1 MGEARHVV
9 GRAPLRA
16 SVISA
21 KAAVTHMVTRATG
34 TPPVGTNVPHAPS
47 HGKDIGSADVSS
59 PAPPHAIA
67 PKPGFQGRERRRK
80 RSWAHAFARLSFWA
94 LAVFAGATMSLP
106 PAAAQ
111 DAAAPRDVRIGYL
124 SLEYDPRYDEKV
136 VYLGLVLDPLTP
148 PLPGAVMGL
157 NDLQILGDA
166 AGFKASLDEQK
177 GADVAGLVAKVR
189 EMNAAG
195 DRFIITDLPADVLD
209 QVAAQTRDLPVTLI
223 NATAHEDFLRERCYP
238 NLLHTAASDR
248 QLADALV
255 QLLRVRN
262 WTNILVLYGQDE
274 RDKVL
279 AEVFTASA
287 QRLRLNIV
295 DTRQV
300 TLSTDS
306 ESMEQNNTL
315 LVTGGV
321 DYDVVYIADTQGDYA
336 RYLPY
341 STLLPRP
348 VIGST
353 GLEAAEWHW
362 TWERDG
368 ASQVTSRFDKLTGEH
383 MDAAEWAT
391 WIAAKSVM
399 TAYGKSRQTNPGE
412 IDAYLRSERF
422 GVDGSKGVIMNFRP
436 WDGQMRMPI
445 TLSTADA
452 VIEAAPLEGFEH
464 QVTTLDTLGTDEPEH
479 VCK

>member
-1 MGEARHVV
+1 M
-9 GRAPLRA
+9 
-16 SVISA
+16 SV
-21 KAAVTHMVTRATG
+21 
-34 TPPVGTNVPHAPS
+34 APS
-47 HGKDIGSADVSS
+47 
-59 PAPPHAIA
+59 
-67 PKPGFQGRERRRK
+67 
-80 RSWAHAFARLSFWA
+80 L
-94 LAVFAGATMSLP
+94 
-106 PAAAQ
+106 AQ
-111 DAAAPRDVRIGYL
+111 DAPAPREVKIGYL
-124 SLEYDPRYDEKV
+124 SLEYDARYDEKV

-148 PLPGAVMGL
+148 PVPGAVMGIE
-157 NDLQILGDA
+157 DLQILADA

-177 GADVAGLVAKVR
+177 GADVPGLVAKVQ
-189 EMNAAG
+189 EMVAAG
-195 DRFIITDLPADVLD
+195 ERFIIVDLPADVLD
-209 QVAAQTRDLPVTLI
+209 QVAATTRDLKVTLI
-223 NATAHEDFLRERCYP
+223 NATAHDDYLRTRCYP

-262 WTNILVLYGQDE
+262 WLNVLVLYGE
-274 RDKVL
+274 NPRDKVL
-279 AEVFTASA
+279 ADVFTASA

-300 TLSTDS
+300 TQSTDS

-341 STLLPRP
+341 ATQLPRP

-353 GLEAAEWHW
+353 GLEAAEWQW

-368 ASQVTSRFDKLTGEH
+368 ASQVTSRFDKLTGGEH
-383 MDAAEWAT
+383 MDGAEWAT

-399 TAYGKSRQTNPGE
+399 TAYGKSRQTDPDQ
-412 IDAYLRSERF
+412 IDAYMRGDRF
-422 GVDGSKGVIMNFRP
+422 GVDGSKGVLMSFRP

-452 VIEAAPLEGFEH
+452 VIEAAPIEGFEH
-464 QVTTLDTLGTDEPEH
+464 QVTTLDTLGTDQPEFA
-479 VCK
+479 CQ

>member
-1 MGEARHVV
+1 M
-9 GRAPLRA
+9 
-16 SVISA
+16 SV
-21 KAAVTHMVTRATG
+21 
-34 TPPVGTNVPHAPS
+34 APS
-47 HGKDIGSADVSS
+47 
-59 PAPPHAIA
+59 
-67 PKPGFQGRERRRK
+67 
-80 RSWAHAFARLSFWA
+80 L
-94 LAVFAGATMSLP
+94 
-106 PAAAQ
+106 AQ
-111 DAAAPRDVRIGYL
+111 DAPAPREVKIGYL
-124 SLEYDPRYDEKV
+124 SLEYDARYDEKV

-148 PLPGAVMGL
+148 PVPGAVMGIE
-157 NDLQILGDA
+157 DLQILGDA
-166 AGFKASLDEQK
+166 AGFRASLDEQK
-177 GADVAGLVAKVR
+177 GADVPGLVAKVQ
-189 EMNAAG
+189 EMVAAG
-195 DRFIITDLPADVLD
+195 ERFIIADLPADVLD
-209 QVAAQTRDLPVTLI
+209 QVAAATRDLKVTLI
-223 NATAHEDFLRERCYP
+223 NATAHDDYLRTRCYP

-262 WTNILVLYGQDE
+262 WLNVLVLYGE
-274 RDKVL
+274 NPRDKVL
-279 AEVFTASA
+279 ADVFTASA

-300 TLSTDS
+300 TQSTDS

-341 STLLPRP
+341 ATQLPRP

-353 GLEAAEWHW
+353 GLEAAEWQW

-368 ASQVTSRFDKLTGEH
+368 ASQVTSRFDKLTGGEH
-383 MDAAEWAT
+383 MDGAEWAT

-399 TAYGKSRQTNPGE
+399 TAYGKSRQTDPDQ
-412 IDAYLRSERF
+412 IDAYMRGDRF
-422 GVDGSKGVIMNFRP
+422 GVDGSKGVLMSFRP

-452 VIEAAPLEGFEH
+452 VIEAAPIEGFEH
-464 QVTTLDTLGTDEPEH
+464 QVTTLDTLGTDQPEFA
-479 VCK
+479 CQ

>member
-1 MGEARHVV
+1 MARLAPWLMG
-9 GRAPLRA
+9 
-16 SVISA
+16 
-21 KAAVTHMVTRATG
+21 AALSLL
-34 TPPVGTNVPHAPS
+34 PVA
-47 HGKDIGSADVSS
+47 
-59 PAPPHAIA
+59 AIA
-67 PKPGFQGRERRRK
+67 
-80 RSWAHAFARLSFWA
+80 
-94 LAVFAGATMSLP
+94 
-106 PAAAQ
+106 Q
-111 DAAAPRDVRIGYL
+111 DAPRDVRIGYL
-124 SLEYDPRYDEKV
+124 SLDYDARYDEKL

-148 PLPGAVMGL
+148 PVPGARMGVE
-157 NDLQILGDA
+157 DLKILADA
-166 AGFKASLDEQK
+166 AGFSATLDEQK
-177 GADVAGLVAKVR
+177 AADVAGLVARVQ
-189 EMNAAG
+189 EMAAAG
-195 DRFIITDLPADVLD
+195 ERFIIVDLPADVLD
-209 QVAAQTRDLPVTLI
+209 QVAAATRDLKVTLL
-223 NATAHEDFLRERCYP
+223 NTTAHEDFLRERCYP

-262 WTNILVLYGQDE
+262 WTNVLVLFGQNP

-279 AEVFTASA
+279 ADVFTVAA

-300 TLSTDS
+300 TQSTDS

-321 DYDVVYIADTQGDYA
+321 DYDVIYIADTQGDYA

-341 STLLPRP
+341 ATQLPRP

-353 GLEAAEWHW
+353 GLEAAEWNW

-368 ASQVTSRFDKLTGEH
+368 ASQVISRFDRLTGDLH
-383 MDAAEWAT
+383 MDGPDWAAWV
-391 WIAAKSVM
+391 AAKSVM
-399 TAYGKSRQTNPGE
+399 TAYGKSRKTDPDE
-412 IDAYLRSERF
+412 IDAWMRGARF
-422 GVDGSKGVIMNFRP
+422 GVDGSKGVLMSFRP

-452 VIEAAPLEGFEH
+452 VIEAAPLDGFEH
-464 QVTTLDTLGTDEPEH
+464 QVTTLDTLGTDQPEF

>member
-1 MGEARHVV
+1 M
-9 GRAPLRA
+9 
-16 SVISA
+16 SV
-21 KAAVTHMVTRATG
+21 
-34 TPPVGTNVPHAPS
+34 APS
-47 HGKDIGSADVSS
+47 
-59 PAPPHAIA
+59 
-67 PKPGFQGRERRRK
+67 
-80 RSWAHAFARLSFWA
+80 L
-94 LAVFAGATMSLP
+94 
-106 PAAAQ
+106 AQ
-111 DAAAPRDVRIGYL
+111 DAPAPREVKIGYL
-124 SLEYDPRYDEKV
+124 SLEYDARYDEKV

-148 PLPGAVMGL
+148 PVPGAVMGIE
-157 NDLQILGDA
+157 DLQILGDA
-166 AGFKASLDEQK
+166 AGFRASLDEQK
-177 GADVAGLVAKVR
+177 GADVPGLVAKVQ
-189 EMNAAG
+189 EMVAAG
-195 DRFIITDLPADVLD
+195 ERFIIVDLPADVLD
-209 QVAAQTRDLPVTLI
+209 QVAAATRDLKVTLI
-223 NATAHEDFLRERCYP
+223 NATAHDDYLRTRCYP

-262 WTNILVLYGQDE
+262 WLNVLVLYGE
-274 RDKVL
+274 NPRDKVL
-279 AEVFTASA
+279 ADVFTASA

-300 TLSTDS
+300 TQSTDS

-341 STLLPRP
+341 ATQLPRP

-353 GLEAAEWHW
+353 GLEAAEWQW

-368 ASQVTSRFDKLTGEH
+368 ASQVTSRFDKLTGGEH
-383 MDAAEWAT
+383 MDGAEWAT

-399 TAYGKSRQTNPGE
+399 TAYGKSRQTDPDQ
-412 IDAYLRSERF
+412 IDAYMRGDRF
-422 GVDGSKGVIMNFRP
+422 GVDGSKGVLMSFRP

-452 VIEAAPLEGFEH
+452 VIEAAPIEGFEH
-464 QVTTLDTLGTDEPEH
+464 QVTTLDTLGTDQPEFA
-479 VCK
+479 CQ